1 MSILILRLEGPLQSW
16 GEHSVYY
23 QEGDTAT
30 MPTKSGIVGLLACA
44 LGISKEE
51 SAEIAALSDALTIGI
66 RADRPGKIL
75 IDFQTTSAKRLQT
88 AEHGTRKEKK
98 STICAHKQYLED
110 AAFTVA
116 LTSND
121 ESLLKHLADAL
132 QHPSWSIF
140 LGRKSCVPTR
150 PVFESLLDGNSLLD
164 ALKTVP
170 VLPQRPTKE
179 PAKTLTVELEES
191 IPHGVG
197 LFRQDIPSERSRYFY
212 SRLVHRIQI
221 PIPIGA

>member
-1 MSILILRLEGPLQSW
+1 MCRIAVFLSW
-16 GEHSVYY
+16 LAVDKGRKTCHNT
-23 QEGDTAT
+23 QE
-30 MPTKSGIVGLLACA
+30 V
-44 LGISKEE
+44 
-51 SAEIAALSDALTIGI
+51 
-66 RADRPGKIL
+66 
-75 IDFQTTSAKRLQT
+75 KR
-88 AEHGTRKEKK
+88 ERKEKK

-150 PVFESLLDGNSLLD
+150 PVFESVLDGESLLD

>member
-51 SAEIAALSDALTIGI
+51 STEIAELSDALTIGI

-88 AEHGTRKEKK
+88 AEHGERKEKK

-116 LTSND
+116 LT
-121 ESLLKHLADAL
+121 
-132 QHPSWSIF
+132 F

-150 PVFESLLDGNSLLD
+150 PVFESVLDGESLLD

-191 IPHGVG
+191 LPHGVG

-212 SRLVHRIQI
+212 LRLVHRIQI